1 MIKIQ
6 PLKNDKIEEYGNII
20 KQKIVIKK
28 VDIDY
33 IEKIM
38 DRHRIKIADKEQFI
52 KKANEFIEE
61 KIEIDI
67 DLLIKG
73 KLEEIIKIYMTYVN
87 EYPELFKDE
96 ITSKETNE
104 QKLMNYILRDIFNY
118 DKIISNKETGIAYE
132 ILSSLGVKVCPY
144 CNRQYIQTAINGN
157 KKITRADIDHFY
169 PKTIYPMFALSIFN
183 FIPSCG
189 TCNKLKSS
197 KSFTLNSNLYPYEE
211 GVEEFRIF
219 SYEIPD
225 YSIKIERNIDI
236 TLHNMQTIADESIR
250 VAEVSHNSHQ
260 ISEDLDAEFESQTG
274 LRGNDVKFLF
284 AAVGLQ
290 LARIIILNELTKTE
304 VYTGEIHLT
313 GVCSWQEN
321 IRKDTSYPE

>member
-61 KIEIDI
+61 KIEKDI
-67 DLLIKG
+67 DSLIKG
-73 KLEEIIKIYMTYVN
+73 KLEEIIKIYRTYVN

-118 DKIISNKETGIAYE
+118 DKIISNKKTGLAYE
-132 ILSSLGVKVCPY
+132 ILNSLGVKVCPY
-144 CNRQYIQTAINGN
+144 CNRQYIQTTIADN
-157 KKITRADIDHFY
+157 KKITRPDIDHFY
-169 PKTIYPMFALSIFN
+169 PKTIYPMFALSISN
-183 FIPSCG
+183 FI
-189 TCNKLKSS
+189 
-197 KSFTLNSNLYPYEE
+197 TLNNNLYPYEE

-225 YSIKIERNIDI
+225 YNIKIEKGIEN
-236 TLHNMQTIADESIR
+236 TQYK
-250 VAEVSHNSHQ
+250 
-260 ISEDLDAEFESQTG
+260 
-274 LRGNDVKFLF
+274 KFLENVEKLKLEEIYNSGHKDEVKRIVNRKISF
-284 AAVGLQ
+284 VEANIEQYNKQMGLEIEKDKIRDYLDYLSEEQ
-290 LARIIILNELTKTE
+290 VKRTVLGKLKNDIIDELLDE
-304 VYTGEIHLT
+304 
-313 GVCSWQEN
+313 
-321 IRKDTSYPE
+321 

>member
-6 PLKNDKIEEYGNII
+6 PLKNDKVEEYGNII

-52 KKANEFIEE
+52 KKSNEFIEE
-61 KIEIDI
+61 KIEKDI
-67 DLLIKG
+67 DSLIKG

-169 PKTIYPMFALSIFN
+169 PKTIYPMFALSISN
-183 FIPSCG
+183 FIPSCD

-197 KSFTLNSNLYPYEE
+197 NSFTLNNNLYPYEE

-225 YSIKIERNIDI
+225 YNIKIEKGIEN
-236 TLHNMQTIADESIR
+236 TQYK
-250 VAEVSHNSHQ
+250 
-260 ISEDLDAEFESQTG
+260 
-274 LRGNDVKFLF
+274 KFLENVEKLKLEEIYNSGHQDEVKRIVHRKRAF
-284 AAVGLQ
+284 VEANIEQYNKQMGLEIEKDKIRDYLDYLSEEQ
-290 LARIIILNELTKTE
+290 VKRTVLGKLKNDIIDELLDE
-304 VYTGEIHLT
+304 
-313 GVCSWQEN
+313 
-321 IRKDTSYPE
+321 